1 MPPSLTS
8 SRRRLRLVAAA
19 AAAAAALAACG
30 LSPGAK
36 DSLKTQ
42 LVAGGSGG
50 GAVTDASGA
59 GLGTSS
65 GTTTTDTGSTSTGTS
80 GTTAPTDTG
89 AGAGSTGTGAGSTGT
104 TTATGT
110 GTSTA
115 TGTGTTG
122 TGSGSTGTTA
132 TGSGT
137 STATGATAT
146 KGATPTKSTTSTKSG
161 TTKTGTSGGTT
172 PGGTSTGTGG
182 GTGTAGA
189 SAACSTSGGNATGV
203 TGSAINF
210 GLHAPLTGTG
220 TPFPNTSFQAG
231 TQLFWKDPAHK
242 ICGRTVS
249 PDFQD
254 DQYTPTHARQ
264 VCESMNS
271 NDLFIVGGAGTDQ
284 IQACASDPKLAA
296 TSTPYLS
303 AGVTENGLTG
313 LQNYFAV
320 SLAYAQQGAIDV
332 RAAQANGFATPAA
345 STDGKQWAV
354 VRGSGGNFDD
364 ATAAITAALNA
375 AHISYTVFPF
385 SQDGNYQ
392 AAATQLGTTLA
403 LKGYKTV
410 WMDAAPGVFVY
421 VTGGYY
427 SQAPTGGVTWTG
439 PGLTFTEMTVAE
451 LVCSGSHNAIDKHAF
466 YLAPGPGLDRAT
478 PDFTAAGGQDDI
490 EWSLWGLSN
499 ALFQM
504 LQKTAQGPLTRQSF
518 LAAVNGGSFPG
529 GVYPSLNY
537 TSSHFG
543 GTGAW
548 LQQIACGQ
556 TEPGQNQPGTWT
568 TVGNAPM
575 AP

>member
-1 MPPSLTS
+1 MPSSLTS

-65 GTTTTDTGSTSTGTS
+65 GTATTTTDTGSTSTGTS

-89 AGAGSTGTGAGSTGT
+89 AGAGSTGT

-115 TGTGTTG
+115 TGAGTTG
-122 TGSGSTGTTA
+122 TGTGSTGTTA

-146 KGATPTKSTTSTKSG
+146 KGATPTKSTSTKSG
-161 TTKTGTSGGTT
+161 TTKSGTSGGAT
-172 PGGTSTGTGG
+172 PGGTSAGTGG

-189 SAACSTSGGNATGV
+189 NAACSTSGGNATGV

-254 DQYTPTHARQ
+254 DQYTPSHASQ
-264 VCESMNS
+264 VCESMNN
-271 NDLFIVGGAGTDQ
+271 NDFFIVGGAGTDQ
-284 IQACASDPKLAA
+284 IQACAADAKLNA
-296 TSTPYLS
+296 SGTPYLS
-303 AGVTENGLTG
+303 AGVTQNGLTG
-313 LQNYFAV
+313 LSNYFAV
-320 SLAYAQQGAIDV
+320 SLTYAQQGAIDV

-354 VRGSGGNFDD
+354 VRGSGQNFDD
-364 ATAAITAALNA
+364 ATNSITGALSAAG
-375 AHISYTVFPF
+375 ISYKVFPVN
-385 SQDGNYQ
+385 QNTDYK
-392 AAATQLGTTLA
+392 AAATQLGQSLA
-403 LKGYKTV
+403 LSGYKTV

-421 VTGGYY
+421 VTSAYY
-427 SQAPTGGVTWTG
+427 TQQPTGGVTWTG

-451 LVCSGSHNAIDKHAF
+451 LVCSGTHNAIDQHAY
-466 YLAPGPGLDRAT
+466 YLAPGPGLDHAT
-478 PDFTAAGGQDDI
+478 ADFKAAGGQDDI
-490 EWSLWGLSN
+490 EWSIWGLSN

-504 LQKTAQGPLTRQSF
+504 LQKTAQGPLTRPNFIAS
-518 LAAVNGGSFPG
+518 VNGGSFPG
-529 GVYPSLNY
+529 GVYPPLNY
-537 TSSHFG
+537 ASSHFG

-548 LQQIACGQ
+548 LQKVGCGQ